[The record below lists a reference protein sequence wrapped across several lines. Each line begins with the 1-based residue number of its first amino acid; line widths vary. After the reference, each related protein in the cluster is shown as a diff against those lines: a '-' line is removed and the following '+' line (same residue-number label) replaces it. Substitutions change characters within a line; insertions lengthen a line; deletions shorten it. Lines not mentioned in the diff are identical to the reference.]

1 MKDAKEIAFLF
12 DLDGTLLDA
21 IPFFNQLVLES
32 IEEMGIKLDEEKKKN
47 LLFNA
52 INQTP
57 DKSSKNFI
65 FNLFFTIGE
74 LIGIT
79 EKSKIYKL
87 QVKAG
92 LRYLKGMTEVDL
104 IEGTPETL
112 HFLNSKGYKIGLVT
126 TSSQRDLAPK
136 LGDLKELFDVI
147 CTREDTKK
155 MKPHPEPILKAANDL
170 NIIPNMCVMIG
181 DTPDD
186 ILAGQNA
193 KVGCTVGVLTGFSS
207 LEIFKEF
214 KANLILK
221 SVAEIPDNL
230 SDILEYF

>member
-1 MKDAKEIAFLF
+1 MKDTKEIAFLF

-32 IEEMGIKLDEEKKKN
+32 IEEMGIKLDEDIKKT
-47 LLFNA
+47 LLFEA
-52 INQTP
+52 INQTI
-57 DKSSKNFI
+57 DKSSKDFI
-65 FNLFFTIGE
+65 FNLFFTIGKM
-74 LIGIT
+74 IGVT

-87 QVKAG
+87 QVNAG
-92 LRYLKGMTEVDL
+92 MKYLKGMTKVDL
-104 IEGTPETL
+104 IEGTNETL
-112 HFLNSKGYKIGLVT
+112 NFLNSKGYKIGLVT

-136 LGDLKELFDVI
+136 LGDLKGLFDVI

-155 MKPHPEPILKAANDL
+155 MKPHPEPILKAAKDL
-170 NIIPNMCVMIG
+170 DVMPNMCVMIG

-193 KVGCTVGVLTGFSS
+193 KVGCTIGVLTGFSS

-214 KANLILK
+214 KANLIFK
-221 SVAEIPDNL
+221 SVAEIPDRIL
-230 SDILEYF
+230 DILDFF

>member
-1 MKDAKEIAFLF
+1 MKNDKHIAFLF

-32 IEEMGIKLDEEKKKN
+32 IEEMGIKLDEDMKKN

-57 DKSSKNFI
+57 DKSSKDFI
-65 FNLFFTIGE
+65 FNLFFTIGK

-79 EKSKIYKL
+79 EKRKIYKL

-92 LRYLKGMTEVDL
+92 LRYLKGMTKVNL
-104 IEGTPETL
+104 INGTPETL
-112 HFLNSKGYKIGLVT
+112 HFLKSKGYKIGLVT
-126 TSSQRDLAPK
+126 TSSQRDLDPK
-136 LGDLKELFDVI
+136 IGDLKPLFDVI

-155 MKPHPEPILKAANDL
+155 MKPHPEPILKAAKDL
-170 NIIPNMCVMIG
+170 EVMPNMCVMIG

-186 ILAGQNA
+186 ILAGQYA
-193 KVGCTVGVLTGFSS
+193 EVGCTVGVLTGFSS

-214 KANLILK
+214 NANLILK
-221 SVAEIPDNL
+221 SVAEIPNRL
-230 SDILEYF
+230 SDIIDFF